1 MIKTDKQKNTVDG
14 ELFYIYLKA
23 LQMIAISK
31 DNEAWEAYKSTS
43 DESEKP
49 GIFVKWARK
58 NERYRTIT
66 ELKEAYERMF
76 NK

>member
-1 MIKTDKQKNTVDG
+1 MIRTDKQKNEVDA

-23 LQMIAISK
+23 LQLIAMNK
-31 DNEAWEAYKSTS
+31 DNEAWEAYKNTK
-43 DESEKP
+43 DESLKP
-49 GIFVKWARK
+49 GVFLKWARK
-58 NERYRTIT
+58 NERYLTLT